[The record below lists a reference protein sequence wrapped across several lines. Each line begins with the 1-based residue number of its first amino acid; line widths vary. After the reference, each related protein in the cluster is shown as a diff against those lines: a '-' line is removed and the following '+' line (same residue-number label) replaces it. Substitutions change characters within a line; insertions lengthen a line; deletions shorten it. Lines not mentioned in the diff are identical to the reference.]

1 MSNERLLQFIVKK
14 YVLAQL
20 RASEIIIFF
29 AKPQIAIILWFWI
42 FMRLVRD
49 DLIVE
54 DARS

>member
-54 DARS
+54 DASS